1 MTRAPPLMG
10 GIYNELIIEAG
21 ADSPF
26 GLLWKENG
34 VGVDVTDWEITCPV
48 ADARTGA
55 FLFEGTVETPATP
68 VGTINVTFPASLTN
82 ALPNTPCVYE
92 VFAILPS
99 GQKIFVIRKST
110 ATLIGSVADA

>member
-1 MTRAPPLMG
+1 MG
-10 GIYNELIIEAG
+10 GTYNELIIEAG

-34 VGVDVTDWEITCPV
+34 VGVNVTGWDISCPV

-55 FLFEGTVETPATP
+55 FLFEGTVETPSSPT
-68 VGTINVTFPASLTN
+68 GTINITFPASVTD
-82 ALPNTPCVYE
+82 ALPSTPCVYE

-110 ATLIGSVADA
+110 ATLIGSVADE